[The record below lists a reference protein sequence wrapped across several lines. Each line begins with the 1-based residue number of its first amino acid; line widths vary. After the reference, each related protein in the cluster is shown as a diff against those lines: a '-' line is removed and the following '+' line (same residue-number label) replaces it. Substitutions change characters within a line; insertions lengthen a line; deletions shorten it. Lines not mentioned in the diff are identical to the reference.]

1 MSVNS
6 VQALFPDPASAFSAG
21 KGTAKTQ
28 SASPGA
34 VFETLLSTAGESL
47 SQGDAGKNEK
57 GLLLEGVL
65 PESSAA
71 VPGALSPGLV
81 ELAWT
86 FWIGNGEEAPTKDVL
101 VDPSQEEEEN
111 VSCEE
116 EAGADALRDGAP
128 ESALSCLANGMV
140 DTTEIVAAPATPG
153 GVEVTSEHLLE
164 EKFPVVPSALVPE
177 NQPVVPVEE
186 QYRDGMAAVSAPDG
200 NVARAEEAVPSQA
213 GLLDEGDDAADKDAP
228 GVVSPEEGPQKAE
241 AADEGDAVSLL
252 KKGMPLSKE
261 NDASGTPR
269 SVAVPLREEVVKN
282 LSEGTLSGGAE
293 SKEAPVPV
301 SELPLEDI
309 AKTVTEK
316 AVAEDALPRN
326 VAMTERPLLPDGS
339 VPNEARPKSDEGA
352 GKSASHELG
361 QAAALEVPEE
371 HAETEQRNGDAF
383 AGGREGQGARNT
395 AMSSASAGR
404 ETAFSSFLDGGA
416 SSGISG
422 PARSVPGPLPGE
434 GTSLPLQGRGLAA
447 LPEGMTEVVRVI
459 ATEEGHRA
467 RIIVDPPALGRVD
480 VTVQTTGNGME
491 AVLRVDNEAL
501 RQTLL
506 GQLDQLRQALAQQGI
521 TVGQLSVDV
530 RQQEEQQH
538 SQSDSGKNRRTNR
551 LSGVE
556 DGVSDEDEERRTV
569 RLDLERGLLHW
580 IA

>member
-6 VQALFPDPASAFSAG
+6 VQALFPDPASASSAG

-71 VPGALSPGLV
+71 VPGVLSPGLV

-101 VDPSQEEEEN
+101 ADPSQEEEED

-128 ESALSCLANGMV
+128 ESALSCLANGMDV
-140 DTTEIVAAPATPG
+140 AEIVAVPTAPG

-186 QYRDGMAAVSAPDG
+186 QYRDGMAAVVAPDG
-200 NVARAEEAVPSQA
+200 HVACAEEAVLSQA
-213 GLLDEGDDAADKDAP
+213 GHLGEGDDAADKDAP
-228 GVVSPEEGPQKAE
+228 GVVSLEEGSQKAE
-241 AADEGDAVSLL
+241 AADGENAASL
-252 KKGMPLSKE
+252 KKGIPLSKE

-269 SVAVPLREEVVKN
+269 SVAASFREGFVNN
-282 LSEGTLSGGAE
+282 LSEDALSGAVE
-293 SKEAPVPV
+293 SKETPVPV
-301 SELPLEDI
+301 SKSTLENI
-309 AKTVTEK
+309 SRTVTEK

-326 VAMTERPLLPDGS
+326 VAVTERSLLPDGS

-371 HAETEQRNGDAF
+371 HAETEQRSGDAF